1 MKKMKRFI
9 IYKKKPGTVPVPCE
23 MFQYDT
29 LPRAISAAGVLQR
42 DTPTFEY
49 VIFDNQSK
57 HFIK

>member
-1 MKKMKRFI
+1 MKRFI

-42 DTPTFEY
+42 NTPIFEY